1 MPHDF
6 IISLDFFFF
15 HAKVEPC
22 EPIEKVLWRVDR
34 SNYVDYFVFSGGL
47 SVDVTGVPPSITF
60 MRGKLKFFLHTYLV
74 KVHLSYCE
82 LEIEGTSLKYFEI

>member
-1 MPHDF
+1 MEVYSVLTFLFAANLTHLHKKLLF
-6 IISLDFFFF
+6 LFFF
-15 HAKVEPC
+15 HLKVEPC

-60 MRGKLKFFLHTYLV
+60 MRGKLKFFYIH
-74 KVHLSYCE
+74 
-82 LEIEGTSLKYFEI
+82 I

>member
-1 MPHDF
+1 MEVYSVLTFLFAANLTHLHKKLLF
-6 IISLDFFFF
+6 LFF
-15 HAKVEPC
+15 HPKVEPC

-60 MRGKLKFFLHTYLV
+60 MRGKLKFFYIH
-74 KVHLSYCE
+74 
-82 LEIEGTSLKYFEI
+82 I